1 MDLTSDILAIKDSR
15 KLYGFRELD
24 GASAPD
30 KDYYITK
37 IY

>member
-1 MDLTSDILAIKDSR
+1 MNDILAIKDGR
-15 KLYGFRELD
+15 KLYSFRELD
-24 GASAPD
+24 GASTPD